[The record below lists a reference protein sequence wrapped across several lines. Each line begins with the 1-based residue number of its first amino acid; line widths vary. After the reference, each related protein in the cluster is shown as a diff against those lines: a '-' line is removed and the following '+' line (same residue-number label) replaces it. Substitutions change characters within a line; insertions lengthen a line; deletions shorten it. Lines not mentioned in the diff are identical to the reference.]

1 MTGRMIFRLLAVTWV
16 TTSCGGLRLRNLEGM
31 VAPAPAPRRT
41 ARVLPRNPVGS
52 ALFMLLFT
60 AGLYVVEAFDVVSGH
75 VLDREYGILP
85 LEADGLD
92 GVLFAP
98 LLHVSWTHLMANTV
112 PFLVF
117 GFLAMAGGI
126 RQFVAV
132 TATIWVLGG
141 LGVWLTGDIGLP
153 PGVEPVHIG
162 ASGVIFGWLVFLL
175 TRGFFARSGLQI
187 LLAVGLF
194 FVWGGI
200 LFGVLPGQPG
210 VSWQAHLF
218 GALAGLVAARL
229 AARADR
235 RAALPA

>member
-1 MTGRMIFRLLAVTWV
+1 MRSLD
-16 TTSCGGLRLRNLEGM
+16 GM

-52 ALFMLLFT
+52 ALFMLLLT
-60 AGLYVVEAFDVVSGH
+60 ASLYVVEFADMFSGG
-75 VLDREYGILP
+75 LLEREGGIYP
-85 LEADGLD
+85 LQLDGLD

-98 LLHVSWTHLMANTV
+98 LLHAGWPHLIANTV
-112 PFLVF
+112 PFLVL

-126 RQFVAV
+126 RQFVLV
-132 TATIWVLGG
+132 TATIWILGG
-141 LGVWLTGDIGLP
+141 LGVWLTGGF
-153 PGVEPVHIG
+153 GSGYHIG
-162 ASGVIFGWLVFLL
+162 ASGLIFGWLVFLL

-210 VSWQAHLF
+210 ISWQAHLF
-218 GALAGLVAARL
+218 GALAGLLAARL

>member
-1 MTGRMIFRLLAVTWV
+1 MRSLD
-16 TTSCGGLRLRNLEGM
+16 GM

-52 ALFMLLFT
+52 VLFMLMFT
-60 AGLYVVEAFDVVSGH
+60 AGLYVIEAVDIVTGH
-75 VLDREYGILP
+75 ALDQNYGIEP
-85 LEADGLD
+85 LEVNGLD

-98 LLHVSWTHLMANTV
+98 LLHANWAHLMANTV
-112 PFLVF
+112 PFLVL

-126 RQFVAV
+126 RQFLMV
-132 TATIWVLGG
+132 TAVIWVLGG
-141 LGVWLTGDIGLP
+141 LGVWLTGGYDSGY
-153 PGVEPVHIG
+153 HIG

-175 TRGFFARSGLQI
+175 ARGFFARSGLQI

-210 VSWQAHLF
+210 ISWQSHLF
-218 GALAGLVAARL
+218 GALAGLLAARL
-229 AARADR
+229 VARADR

>member
-1 MTGRMIFRLLAVTWV
+1 
-16 TTSCGGLRLRNLEGM
+16 
-31 VAPAPAPRRT
+31 
-41 ARVLPRNPVGS
+41 VLPRNPVGS

-60 AGLYVVEAFDVVSGH
+60 AGLYVVEAFDIVSGH
-75 VLDREYGILP
+75 TLDQEYGIEP
-85 LEADGLD
+85 LEVDGLD

-98 LLHVSWTHLMANTV
+98 LLHGSWAHLMDNTV

-126 RQFVAV
+126 RQFLLV

-141 LGVWLTGDIGLP
+141 LGVWLTGGYGTD
-153 PGVEPVHIG
+153 HIG

-175 TRGFFARSGLQI
+175 ARGFFARSGLQI
-187 LLAVGLF
+187 LMAVGLF

-210 VSWQAHLF
+210 ISWQAHLF
-218 GALAGLVAARL
+218 GALAGLLAARL

-235 RAALPA
+235 RALRGS

>member
-1 MTGRMIFRLLAVTWV
+1 MTAGMIFGLLPVTWV
-16 TTSCGGLRLRNLEGM
+16 TASLGGLRLRNLEGM
-31 VAPAPAPRRT
+31 VAPAPRRT

-98 LLHVSWTHLMANTV
+98 LLHANWAHLIANTV
-112 PFLVF
+112 PFLVL
-117 GFLAMAGGI
+117 GFLAMAGGL
-126 RQFVAV
+126 RQFLVV
-132 TATIWVLGG
+132 TATIWLLGG
-141 LGVWLTGDIGLP
+141 LGVWLTGGYEA
-153 PGVEPVHIG
+153 GYHIG

-194 FVWGGI
+194 LVWGGI

-210 VSWQAHLF
+210 ISWQSHLF
-218 GALAGLVAARL
+218 GALAGLLAARL

-235 RAALPA
+235 RTALPA

>member
-1 MTGRMIFRLLAVTWV
+1 
-16 TTSCGGLRLRNLEGM
+16 M
-31 VAPAPAPRRT
+31 VAPAPAPRRPV
-41 ARVLPRNPVGS
+41 ARVLPRNPVWS
-52 ALFMLLFT
+52 ALLMLVMT
-60 AGLYVVEAFDVVSGH
+60 AGLYVVEVADTLSGG
-75 VLDREYGILP
+75 LLEREGGIYP
-85 LEADGLD
+85 LQLDGLD

-98 LLHVSWTHLMANTV
+98 VLHAGWPHLIANTL
-112 PFLVF
+112 PFLIF

-126 RQFVAV
+126 RQFLVV

-141 LGVWLTGDIGLP
+141 LGVWLTGGF
-153 PGVEPVHIG
+153 GSGYHIG
-162 ASGVIFGWLVFLL
+162 ASGLIFGWLVFLL

-218 GALAGLVAARL
+218 GALSGLLAARL
-229 AARADR
+229 VGRADR
-235 RAALPA
+235 RVARPA

>member
-1 MTGRMIFRLLAVTWV
+1 MRSLD
-16 TTSCGGLRLRNLEGM
+16 GM

-41 ARVLPRNPVGS
+41 ARVLPRNPVAS

-60 AGLYVVEAFDVVSGH
+60 AGLYVVEAVDIVSGGA
-75 VLDREYGILP
+75 LDQEYGIQP
-85 LEADGLD
+85 LNVDGLD

-98 LLHVSWTHLMANTV
+98 LLHGNWAHLMANTV
-112 PFLVF
+112 PFLVL
-117 GFLAMAGGI
+117 GFLAMAGGV
-126 RQFVAV
+126 RQFIVV
-132 TATIWVLGG
+132 TATIWILGG
-141 LGVWLTGDIGLP
+141 IGVWLTGGA
-153 PGVEPVHIG
+153 GTHIG

-187 LLAVGLF
+187 LMAVGLF

-218 GALAGLVAARL
+218 GALAGLLAARL
-229 AARADR
+229 VARSDR
-235 RAALPA
+235 RAAAHRA

>member
-1 MTGRMIFRLLAVTWV
+1 MR
-16 TTSCGGLRLRNLEGM
+16 SLEGM

-41 ARVLPRNPVGS
+41 ARVLPRNPVVS

-60 AGLYVVEAFDVVSGH
+60 AGLYVVEAVDIVSGGA
-75 VLDREYGILP
+75 LDQEYGIQP
-85 LEADGLD
+85 LNVDGLD

-98 LLHVSWTHLMANTV
+98 LLHGNWAHLMANTV
-112 PFLVF
+112 PFLVL

-126 RQFVAV
+126 RQFIVV
-132 TATIWVLGG
+132 TATIWILGG
-141 LGVWLTGDIGLP
+141 IGVWLTGGA
-153 PGVEPVHIG
+153 GTHIG

-187 LLAVGLF
+187 LMAVGLF

-210 VSWQAHLF
+210 ISWQAHLF
-218 GALAGLVAARL
+218 GALAGLLAARL
-229 AARADR
+229 VARADR
-235 RAALPA
+235 RSALRS

>member
-1 MTGRMIFRLLAVTWV
+1 MR
-16 TTSCGGLRLRNLEGM
+16 SLEGM

-41 ARVLPRNPVGS
+41 ARVLPRNPVAS

-60 AGLYVVEAFDVVSGH
+60 AGLYVVEAVDIVSGGA
-75 VLDREYGILP
+75 LDQEYGIQP
-85 LEADGLD
+85 LDVDGLD

-98 LLHVSWTHLMANTV
+98 LLHGNWAHLMANTV
-112 PFLVF
+112 PFLVL

-126 RQFVAV
+126 RQFIVV
-132 TATIWVLGG
+132 TATIWILGG
-141 LGVWLTGDIGLP
+141 IGVWLTGGT
-153 PGVEPVHIG
+153 GTHIG

-187 LLAVGLF
+187 LMAVGLF

-210 VSWQAHLF
+210 ISWQAHLF
-218 GALAGLVAARL
+218 GALAGLLAARL
-229 AARADR
+229 VARADR
-235 RAALPA
+235 RSELRS

>member
-1 MTGRMIFRLLAVTWV
+1 MISRLPSVTWV
-16 TTSCGGLRLRNLEGM
+16 TAPSERLRLRNLDGM
-31 VAPAPAPRRT
+31 AAPAPAPRRT
-41 ARVLPRNPVGS
+41 ARVLPRNPVTS

-75 VLDREYGILP
+75 VLDRNYGIEP

-98 LLHVSWTHLMANTV
+98 LLHADWGHLAANTV
-112 PFLVF
+112 PFLVL
-117 GFLAMAGGI
+117 GFLAMAGGV
-126 RQFVAV
+126 RQFAVV
-132 TATIWVLGG
+132 TATIWILGG
-141 LGVWLTGDIGLP
+141 LGVWLTGGY
-153 PGVEPVHIG
+153 GSGFHIG
-162 ASGVIFGWLVFLL
+162 ASGLIFGWLVFLL

-187 LLAVGLF
+187 LMAVGLF

-210 VSWQAHLF
+210 ISWQAHLF
-218 GALAGLVAARL
+218 GALAGLLAARL

-235 RAALPA
+235 RAVRGA